1 MSDKIADAI
10 RLLVEDGAEI
20 TYSRTSNFE
29 VPEFLKETYRLQE
42 RERITDLLQNE
53 LGAGVDTD
61 DTDTR
66 DAIIKRLINLIGGK
80 ND

>member
-10 RLLVEDGAEI
+10 RLLVEDGAEV
-20 TYSRTSNFE
+20 TYNKTSDFE

-42 RERITDLLQNE
+42 RDRITELLKSE
-53 LGAGVDTD
+53 LGAGVDID
-61 DTDTR
+61 DTNYR
-66 DAIIKRLINLIGGK
+66 DAIIKWLIDLIGSK